1 MIDLDPEQY
10 GTHPITCWGMPT
22 AEEMEAGNRR
32 IRETVALWMFNDNF
46 EENGFLHSEKWAETK
61 KEFMK
66 TNPYFE

>member
-1 MIDLDPEQY
+1 MIPFTDIDP
-10 GTHPITCWGMPT
+10 PMPT

-32 IRETVALWMFNDNF
+32 SREAVALWAWADNF
-46 EENGFLHSEKWAETK
+46 EENGFLHSANWAATK